1 MVGTSTVLVLVG
13 AKLAW
18 HGVWV
23 CSGGCRPL
31 VGTAGSPSTHGVAL
45 PFLLQWLSAGG
56 RVHASNDLDGL
67 QNGVGVIQAT
77 SAAVM
82 EDIEWYVYLLT
93 LDDYS
98 PHALVRSLAGAGDR
112 EHWSFAVELTY
123 RCLSS
128 GLWRLSYGLPPELGL
143 SSIDRRSE
151 HQQSDQHHGAWST
164 CIGSGLCDPT
174 GASGWIRWTLSLNQ
188 RLGYGFASNVQLELV
203 GQVWGSNTRD
213 TGGEVGKLRWPW
225 STFPSRQKCM
235 SYRGSDGK
243 MVEICQ

>member
-82 EDIEWYVYLLT
+82 EDIEWYVNLLT
-93 LDDYS
+93 LDEYS
-98 PHALVRSLAGAGDR
+98 PHALVRSVAGAGDR

-164 CIGSGLCDPT
+164 CLDPGFVIRQVLPDGFGGFSVSTRGWGTGSRPMFNSNWWAKCGVPIRAILVAKLASCGGL
-174 GASGWIRWTLSLNQ
+174 GVL
-188 RLGYGFASNVQLELV
+188 
-203 GQVWGSNTRD
+203 
-213 TGGEVGKLRWPW
+213 
-225 STFPSRQKCM
+225 FPQGRNA
-235 SYRGSDGK
+235 
-243 MVEICQ
+243 